1 MKTFFK
7 RTAAAATG
15 SVLVLTQL
23 AATAVINT
31 SAAESKTWDKA
42 WVISVPVEETLKST
56 EVVEGDTVKEITS
69 SVVAGE
75 SQWNNDFEAAI
86 LAIAGGDSA
95 TATSGVSA
103 VKTTVKNLVAG
114 TPYAD
119 AETAQALADAI
130 SSTAVAKIADGK
142 TVVTVDVAECGTAV
156 GAMIETA
163 MRRAGCKMLD
173 DAGNPIVVDWSAFK
187 VSGTVTAEVTYTYDK
202 NISYKLSFTDET
214 GTTYTAS
221 DAGTYAEKKYKEA
234 AAVISASAMKNA
246 ANGITKFTKEMTQF
260 ETYAK
265 NGMAKVKKTVTAMY
279 GVSLTGTDLEAT
291 YADYLAAET
300 AAVGKRV
307 AKQIEKRAPKT
318 LNNALYNAKASD
330 VIDSAINAFQQSAGS
345 NVAVNL
351 AAADLADILTSGSDY
366 TISIPN
372 GASADVSFSIADDQN
387 AALLAA
393 LQGIDA
399 TVETVESHKEVTIN
413 VDNKLDGTGN
423 FYYNVVRVIDKITK
437 KTIET
442 ESTESTDSTES
453 QTETQSTETQT
464 ETQSTET
471 QTETEST
478 ETQTETQST
487 ETQTE
492 TESTETQTETQST
505 ESSTDSTETETQ
517 TTAASYS
524 IEIAANGAEL
534 PEQVYWSEEE
544 VNFNLDGLKVA
555 LKLFKNGEQ
564 IAEADVTKAFSPIA
578 TCAADFDFVGFGKYD
593 VEYELTDLTAV
604 QKAITDNGA
613 NVEDLGASAPTMGMK
628 ISGAP
633 AVWLVLRGDMD
644 LNNKV
649 DILDAQ
655 AAMVYYGDQ
664 NASLSPANTLEFL
677 SNLSDEVA
685 LLVYEHYAADVYD
698 GNGQIRVQDVQSIMS
713 YYGENT
719 VAQRVTAWDT
729 IIGTDV
735 TVQSDLHFDPLK
747 NDTICKEFV
756 EANK

>member
-95 TATSGVSA
+95 TAASGVSA
-103 VKTTVKNLVAG
+103 VKTTVKNLLAG

-119 AETAQALADAI
+119 AETAQAIADAI

-202 NISYKLSFTDET
+202 NISYKVSFTDET

-234 AAVISASAMKNA
+234 AAVISASATKYA

-265 NGMAKVKKTVTAMY
+265 NGLAKVKKTVTAMY

-330 VIDSAINAFQQSAGS
+330 VIGSAINAFQQSAGS
-345 NVAVNL
+345 NVTVNL

-471 QTETEST
+471 QTETQST
-478 ETQTETQST
+478 ETQTETQ
-487 ETQTE
+487 
-492 TESTETQTETQST
+492 STETQTETQST

-534 PEQVYWSEEE
+534 PEQVYWSEETAE
-544 VNFNLDGLKVA
+544 IALDGLKVA
-555 LKLFKNGEQ
+555 LNLYKDGEQ
-564 IAEADVTKAFSPIA
+564 IATADVTEAFAPA
-578 TCAADFDFVGFGKYD
+578 QKTAADFEFAGFGKYSFD
-593 VEYELTDLTAV
+593 IVLEDEAV
-604 QKAITDNGA
+604 LQKAITDNGV
-613 NVEDLGASAPTMGMK
+613 NIEDLGSSVPSAGAK

-633 AVWLVLRGDMD
+633 HVWLVLRGDMD

-649 DILDAQ
+649 DINDAQ
-655 AAMVYYGDQ
+655 AATVYSGDQ
-664 NASLSPANTLEFL
+664 NAKLSPANTLEIS
-677 SNLSDEVA
+677 SNLSDEIA
-685 LLVYEHYAADVYD
+685 LLVYEHYAADVFN
-698 GNGQIRVQDVQSIMS
+698 GNGEVTVQDAQQIMMW
-713 YYGENT
+713 YGENI
-719 VAQRVTAWDT
+719 TAERPTTWT
-729 IIGTDV
+729 ELLGREVI
-735 TVQSDLHFDPLK
+735 VQNELHFDPLK
-747 NDTICKEFV
+747 NDQVCKDYV
-756 EANK
+756 AANK

>member
-103 VKTTVKNLVAG
+103 VKTTVKNLLAG

-119 AETAQALADAI
+119 AETAQAIADAI

-202 NISYKLSFTDET
+202 NISYKVSFTDET

-221 DAGTYAEKKYKEA
+221 DAGTYAEKKYQEA
-234 AAVISASAMKNA
+234 AAVISASATKYA

-330 VIDSAINAFQQSAGS
+330 VIGSAISAFQQSAGS
-345 NVAVNL
+345 NVTVNL

-399 TVETVESHKEVTIN
+399 TVETVESHKEVTVN

-442 ESTESTDSTES
+442 ESTEST
-453 QTETQSTETQT
+453 
-464 ETQSTET
+464 
-471 QTETEST
+471 EST

-492 TESTETQTETQST
+492 STETQTESTETQTETQST

-555 LKLFKNGEQ
+555 LKIFKNGEQ

-578 TCAADFDFVGFGKYD
+578 TCAADFEFVGFGKYD
-593 VEYELTDLTAV
+593 VEYQLTDLTVV

-613 NVEDLGASAPTMGMK
+613 NIEDLGASAPTMGMK

-735 TVQSDLHFDPLK
+735 TVQSELHFDPLK

>member
-15 SVLVLTQL
+15 SVLALTQL

-95 TATSGVSA
+95 TAASSVSA
-103 VKTTVKNLVAG
+103 VKTTVKNLLAG

-119 AETAQALADAI
+119 AETAQAIADAI

-187 VSGTVTAEVTYTYDK
+187 LSGTITAEVTYTYDK
-202 NISYKLSFTDET
+202 NISYKVSFTDET

-234 AAVISASAMKNA
+234 AAVISASATKNA

-330 VIDSAINAFQQSAGS
+330 VIGSAINAFQQSAGS
-345 NVAVNL
+345 NVTVNL

-413 VDNKLDGTGN
+413 VDNTLDGTGN

-442 ESTESTDSTES
+442 ESTEST
-453 QTETQSTETQT
+453 
-464 ETQSTET
+464 
-471 QTETEST
+471 EST

-487 ETQTE
+487 ETQ

-505 ESSTDSTETETQ
+505 ESSTDSTETETE

-524 IEIAANGAEL
+524 IEVAANGADL

-555 LKLFKNGEQ
+555 LKIFKNGEQ

-578 TCAADFDFVGFGKYD
+578 TCAADFEFVGFGKYD
-593 VEYELTDLTAV
+593 VEYQLTDLTVV

-613 NVEDLGASAPTMGMK
+613 NIEDLGASAPTMGMK

-664 NASLSPANTLEFL
+664 NASLSPANTLEVS
-677 SNLSDEVA
+677 SNLSDEIA

-719 VAQRVTAWDT
+719 VAQRVTTWDE

-735 TVQSDLHFDPLK
+735 TVQSELHFDPLK